1 MPAVSKNQAI
11 AMNLAQAVQ
20 KGQATAQPGSPS
32 AEIAGS
38 MAPSDVAEFATTP
51 QAGLPKRVAPPAA
64 PVAPPRAPK
73 PAPVKRKP
81 QMRVKNVGKPVKKM
95 KFM

>member
-20 KGQATAQPGSPS
+20 KGKAVAKPGSPS

-38 MAPSDVAEFATTP
+38 MKPSALADFAGP
-51 QAGLPKRVAPPAA
+51 IPPGLPKKV
-64 PVAPPRAPK
+64 K
-73 PAPVKRKP
+73 PAKPPVMKKKP
-81 QMRVKNVGKPVKKM
+81 AMKVKNVGKPVKKM
-95 KFM
+95 KL

>member
-1 MPAVSKNQAI
+1 MSPAKS
-11 AMNLAQAVQ
+11 LAQAQMMGMARAMQ
-20 KGQATAQPGSPS
+20 KGEMAPTPGPAAKVAATA
-32 AEIAGS
+32 
-38 MAPSDVAEFATTP
+38 APSDVAEFATTP
-51 QAGLPKRVAPPAA
+51 QVGLPKRVAPPAA